1 MWTLTGPAK
10 RVDTTARG
18 WTTVHCSLFTVHCSL
33 FSREGG
39 GVCLADVDLKRT
51 CQEGRHHSS
60 RLYHCSEFT
69 QRRRP
74 STLAHPSRDTRAR
87 PLRRDGV
94 AWSFRGV
101 IQRIA
106 CPVRLR
112 HLGCRNALR
121 LPLPDARPPARP
133 PRPFLKRPTVRPP
146 CRRARVARVE
156 RLQRVRLVSLRIPAR
171 SVVLGLMLMVEIVF
185 SAPTTLFCIHNVVKA
200 GTWELTRRL
209 PSGHDRWRL

>member
-1 MWTLTGPAK
+1 MD
-10 RVDTTARG
+10 R
-18 WTTVHCSLFTVHCSL
+18 CSLFTVHCSL
-33 FSREGG
+33 FTFFERGRGCLPRRGG
-39 GVCLADVDLKRT
+39 PKADLPRGSTPQLEDGPLFTV
-51 CQEGRHHSS
+51 
-60 RLYHCSEFT
+60 HCSEFT

>member
-1 MWTLTGPAK
+1 M
-10 RVDTTARG
+10 D
-18 WTTVHCSLFTVHCSL
+18 HCSLFTVHCSL
-33 FSREGG
+33 FTFFERGRG
-39 GVCLADVDLKRT
+39 CLPRRCGPKADLPRGSTPQLEAV
-51 CQEGRHHSS
+51 
-60 RLYHCSEFT
+60 HCSEFT